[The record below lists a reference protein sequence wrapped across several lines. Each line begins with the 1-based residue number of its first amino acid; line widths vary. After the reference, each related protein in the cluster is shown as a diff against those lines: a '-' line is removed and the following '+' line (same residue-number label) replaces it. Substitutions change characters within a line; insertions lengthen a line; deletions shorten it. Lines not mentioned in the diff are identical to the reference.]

1 MRVNEITMLRECRK
15 NISSLSG
22 IHRKKDGLYN
32 LELHRSALLFITDH
46 LQGMEEKK
54 RKETHVTSS
63 QEYCCKAAG
72 FDQNQFSAH
81 SLRLGFLMQNSSY

>member
-22 IHRKKDGLYN
+22 IHRKKDGSYN

-54 RKETHVTSS
+54 EKKLMSPLLKNTVAKPQALTKTSS
-63 QEYCCKAAG
+63 VHIVCV
-72 FDQNQFSAH
+72 
-81 SLRLGFLMQNSSY
+81 